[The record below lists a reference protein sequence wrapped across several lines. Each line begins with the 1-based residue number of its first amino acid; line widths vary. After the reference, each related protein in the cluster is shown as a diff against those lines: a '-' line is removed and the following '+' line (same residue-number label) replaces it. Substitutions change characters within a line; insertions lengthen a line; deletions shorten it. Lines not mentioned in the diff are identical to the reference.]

1 MSATT
6 LDPGQSVTSH
16 EAVAAPVSRTST
28 PFTRRRAIALALIGA
43 VVVGGTAV
51 VQLRNELPL
60 RSLDANVTKL
70 LLGLM
75 ILGCVLAFLAAIN
88 VLGAHSAA

>member
-1 MSATT
+1 M
-6 LDPGQSVTSH
+6 L
-16 EAVAAPVSRTST
+16 ERAVAIVG
-28 PFTRRRAIALALIGA
+28 ALL
-43 VVVGGTAV
+43 VGGTAA

-75 ILGCVLAFLAAIN
+75 IVGCVLAFLAAIN
-88 VLGAHSAA
+88 VMGVHATA

>member
-1 MSATT
+1 MSIE
-6 LDPGQSVTSH
+6 LL
-16 EAVAAPVSRTST
+16 E
-28 PFTRRRAIALALIGA
+28 RAIALVAA
-43 VVVGGTAV
+43 VLVGGTAAI
-51 VQLRNELPL
+51 QLRNELPL

-75 ILGCVLAFLAAIN
+75 IVGCVLAFLAAIN

>member
-1 MSATT
+1 MSTEI
-6 LDPGQSVTSH
+6 L
-16 EAVAAPVSRTST
+16 E
-28 PFTRRRAIALALIGA
+28 RAIALIGA
-43 VVVGGTAV
+43 IVVAGTAS
-51 VQLRNELPL
+51 VQLKNELPL

-75 ILGCVLAFLAAIN
+75 IVGCVLAFLAAIN

>member
-1 MSATT
+1 MSIE
-6 LDPGQSVTSH
+6 LL
-16 EAVAAPVSRTST
+16 ERAV
-28 PFTRRRAIALALIGA
+28 ALIGA
-43 VVVGGTAV
+43 VVVGGTAA

-75 ILGCVLAFLAAIN
+75 IVGCVLAFLAAIN
-88 VLGAHSAA
+88 VLGAHTA

>member
-1 MSATT
+1 MTIEM
-6 LDPGQSVTSH
+6 L
-16 EAVAAPVSRTST
+16 ER
-28 PFTRRRAIALALIGA
+28 ALALIGA

>member
-1 MSATT
+1 MSTEF
-6 LDPGQSVTSH
+6 L
-16 EAVAAPVSRTST
+16 ERAVA
-28 PFTRRRAIALALIGA
+28 IIGA
-43 VVVGGTAV
+43 VIVGGTAV

-75 ILGCVLAFLAAIN
+75 IVGCVLAFLAAFN

>member
-1 MSATT
+1 MSTE
-6 LDPGQSVTSH
+6 LL
-16 EAVAAPVSRTST
+16 ER
-28 PFTRRRAIALALIGA
+28 ALALIGA

>member
-1 MSATT
+1 MSIEM
-6 LDPGQSVTSH
+6 L
-16 EAVAAPVSRTST
+16 ER
-28 PFTRRRAIALALIGA
+28 ALALIGA

>member
-1 MSATT
+1 MSIE
-6 LDPGQSVTSH
+6 LL
-16 EAVAAPVSRTST
+16 EK
-28 PFTRRRAIALALIGA
+28 ALALIGA
-43 VVVGGTAV
+43 VLVGGTAV

-75 ILGCVLAFLAAIN
+75 IVGCVLAFLAAIN
-88 VLGAHSAA
+88 VMGAHSAA